1 MIRSGSTILVLAPHT
16 DDGEIGCGATLSKL
30 LDLNCKIYYLAFCT
44 CDSNLPD
51 GFPNGT
57 LEAELREATK
67 VLSIPKENV
76 IVKDF
81 QVRCLSYERQAVLDI
96 LVALNKEISPD
107 VVFAP
112 TLEDLHQDH
121 STVTQEAIRA
131 FKTKTLLCYEMPWNN
146 FSFEIG
152 INSDKFPE
160 ISGERKFSPMD
171 RSLRRE
177 LKSAFGN
184 NNYWFNTSKFK
195 NAVEIKIK
203 SKKEIIEF
211 LVPKEMVSTSSV
223 RLFVL
228 WTTLPSIV
236 LIIIALIFLK
246 NQTRPLVKLAKA
258 AEKFGKGDYIND
270 FIPSG
275 AQEIRK
281 ASYEFDRMAKRIN
294 RHLNQRAEMLS
305 GISHDLRTPLTR
317 LKLQLAMLKQKEI
330 SEKMSKDIDEMEK
343 MLNDYLQFAKTQ
355 TQESTEKI
363 NLNNL
368 LRSISKGFESN
379 KISLDE
385 DESKIFLNGRPSA
398 LKRSFEN
405 VIQNGLTYGSNV
417 KIKVQKGNKRALV
430 TIEDDGPGIPEDQY
444 KNVFKPFFRLDKSR
458 SLNQSGVGL
467 GLAIVEDIINS
478 HGGNIQ
484 LGKSK
489 YGGLQVKISLPF

>member
-1 MIRSGSTILVLAPHT
+1 MFFGLN
-16 DDGEIGCGATLSKL
+16 KL
-30 LDLNCKIYYLAFCT
+30 LKIILPKRLFYRALIIVAAPTIILQFIIT
-44 CDSNLPD
+44 IVFFDSIWIKANK
-51 GFPNGT
+51 NT
-57 LEAELREATK
+57 TRA
-67 VLSIPKENV
+67 
-76 IVKDF
+76 
-81 QVRCLSYERQAVLDI
+81 
-96 LVALNKEISPD
+96 LVAQLK
-107 VVFAP
+107 
-112 TLEDLHQDH
+112 
-121 STVTQEAIRA
+121 AIDEVYQNDKKNLD
-131 FKTKTLLCYEMPWNN
+131 FLTDSYKNN
-146 FSFEIG
+146 FNFEIG
-152 INSDKFPE
+152 INQSEFPT

-177 LKSAFGN
+177 LKSIFGN
-184 NNYWFNTSKFK
+184 NNYWFSTSKFK

-203 SKKEIIEF
+203 SNNDVIEF

-258 AEKFGKGDYIND
+258 AERFGKGDYVND
-270 FIPSG
+270 FRPSG

-281 ASYEFDRMAKRIN
+281 AAYEFDRMAKRIN
-294 RHLNQRAEMLS
+294 RHLNQRSEMLS

-317 LKLQLAMLKQKEI
+317 LKLQLAMISQKDL

-355 TQESTEKI
+355 AQEKSDNIELVKLFKDIRET
-363 NLNNL
+363 LNND
-368 LRSISKGFESN
+368 SIKILYESEIHL
-379 KISLDE
+379 KA
-385 DESKIFLNGRPSA
+385 RPLA

-405 VIQNGLTYGSNV
+405 VIQNGLTYGKKVFIKIQKSSNL
-417 KIKVQKGNKRALV
+417 ALIS
-430 TIEDDGPGIPEDQY
+430 IEDDGPGIPEDQY

-467 GLAIVEDIINS
+467 GLAIVEDVIHS

-484 LGKSK
+484 LSKSK
-489 YGGLQVKISLPF
+489 YKGLQVKISLPF